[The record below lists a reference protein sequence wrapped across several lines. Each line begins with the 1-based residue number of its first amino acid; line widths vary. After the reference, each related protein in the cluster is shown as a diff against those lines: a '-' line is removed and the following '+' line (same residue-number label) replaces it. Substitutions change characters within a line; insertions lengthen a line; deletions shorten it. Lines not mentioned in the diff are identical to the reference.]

1 MGAPGVEGLLGDD
14 VLDAA
19 GVGLRHVRGHADA
32 LEEVGEYPV
41 AFIDAFG
48 HLLTGG
54 QQGDGAVFIHL
65 DIAAGLQKAH
75 GAADAGLGIA
85 HVLAHHVLAH
95 VDGADEVGF
104 FGEDEDGLQIH
115 FAGFLQM
122 HGISSFAII
131 VHL

>member
-1 MGAPGVEGLLGDD
+1 M
-14 VLDAA
+14 LDAT
-19 GVGLRHVRGHADA
+19 GVGLRHVRVYADA
-32 LEEVGEYPV
+32 GEEVGEDPV
-41 AFIDAFG
+41 ALIDALG
-48 HLLTGG
+48 HLLPGR
-54 QQGDGAVFIHL
+54 QQGNGAVFVHL
-65 DIAAGLQKAH
+65 DIAAGLQKPH

-85 HVLAHHVLAH
+85 HIFAH